1 MISLLN
7 ASGISRSSP
16 DSENPFDLDA
26 DVDDELLGLGRRIL
40 AFVDLLELPDQVG
53 LPLDGVEVP
62 PLASVRPDRVRPVAV
77 AELRSVEAGS
87 GIVGFRR
94 SELDLL
100 PERVVGRK

>member
-7 ASGISRSSP
+7 ASGISRSRP

-62 PLASVRPDRVRPVAV
+62 PLASAGNGQPTSVAVGKRPAVPARVRV
-77 AELRSVEAGS
+77 VE
-87 GIVGFRR
+87 V
-94 SELDLL
+94 
-100 PERVVGRK
+100 RVIGEA